1 MADHP
6 KSSPEAPTKPD
17 PGQTTHGP
25 GVAEKSPPAVR
36 ETQEVAV
43 QKHYAAVGDRG
54 LQIRDLDTL
63 WRLSQF
69 IAKSGLAPKGLQH
82 PEAILVA
89 IQMGLEL
96 GLSPMVSM
104 QNIAVINGR
113 PSVYGDVALAL
124 VRSSGLLEWI
134 SETWEGTG
142 QERKAIHESKRR
154 GMPEPVRREFSVKD
168 AMLAGLWGKEGPWK
182 QYPDRMLLFRARG
195 FGLRD
200 NFGDVLKGFNLVEE
214 MEGSTTGPEDFG
226 LTGSERTGERV
237 RKVIEATEA

>member
-1 MADHP
+1 MADQ
-6 KSSPEAPTKPD
+6 KSSPEGARKPD
-17 PGQTTHGP
+17 PEKTAPDQPPAEKTPPAGREAQELAP
-25 GVAEKSPPAVR
+25 YRQSVAVAE
-36 ETQEVAV
+36 
-43 QKHYAAVGDRG
+43 RG
-54 LQIRDLDTL
+54 LVIRDLDTL

-69 IAKSGLAPKGLQH
+69 IARSGLAPKGLQH
-82 PEAILVA
+82 AEAILVA

-124 VRSSGLLEWI
+124 VRSSGLLERI
-134 SETWEGTG
+134 DEGWEGEG
-142 QERKAIHESKRR
+142 QTRKAFCETKRR
-154 GMPEPVRREFSVKD
+154 GMPNSVRREFSVKD

-200 NFGDVLKGFNLVEE
+200 NFGDVLKGFYLAEE
-214 MEGSTTGPEDFG
+214 LEGAAPAEDFG
-226 LTGSERTGERV
+226 LTGEERTGERIRRV
-237 RKVIEATEA
+237 LETTEA